1 MGKSSDQIRSDMV
14 AGMIDPGRKAIR
26 RHTADHWSGAGLSDF
41 CRRLV
46 ARRNDPIG
54 TARAAQFTQAYRTLT
69 AEQRGIFF
77 DHLLEDYAPDPARI
91 IAAARAY
98 EENPGFKTHRAL
110 AKAVEAPRQNL
121 FRSINMA
128 PRGTSTLVKMRQ
140 HMLELSTPQRVRL
153 RAVEHD
159 LKEVLRSW
167 FHRGF
172 LHLRRVDWDSSASL
186 LEKIITYEA
195 VHQIQT
201 FEDLR
206 RRLKADRRC
215 FAFFH
220 PSMPDEP
227 LVFVEIALTQGIARE
242 IQPLLARDSQVADEQ
257 DIDTAM
263 FYSINNCQTGLRGI
277 SFGGFLIKQVVQELR
292 QELPQLTTFATLSPV
307 PGFRSWLGQQSGGPA
322 SASPIGRR
330 AARIRQM
337 LQEREDWF
345 HDAEMRQT
353 LRLPLMRLCSHYL
366 LDEKLD
372 GWPIDAVA
380 RFHLGN
386 GAALEH
392 MNWLAD
398 TSPPGLERSAGIMV
412 NYVYDLQQIEK
423 RHDQYVS
430 NGEIAAS
437 EEIRQLAAEMTD
449 DQQ

>member
-1 MGKSSDQIRSDMV
+1 MV
-14 AGMIDPGRKAIR
+14 AGMIDTGRKPNR
-26 RHTADHWSGAGLSDF
+26 RQGTDTRTGAELSDF

-46 ARRNDPIG
+46 TRRSDPIG
-54 TARAAQFTQAYRTLT
+54 TGRAAQFTQAYQTLT
-69 AEQRGIFF
+69 AEQRGFFF
-77 DHLLEDYAPDPARI
+77 DRLLEDYAPDSDRI

-98 EENPGFKTHRAL
+98 KENPGFKTHRSL

-128 PRGTSTLVKMRQ
+128 PGGTSTLVKMRQ
-140 HMLELSTPQRVRL
+140 HMLELSMPQRVRL

-172 LHLRRVDWDSSASL
+172 LHLRRVDWDSPASL

-206 RRLKADRRC
+206 RRLEADRRC

-220 PSMPDEP
+220 PSMPHEP
-227 LVFVEIALTQGIARE
+227 LVFVEIALTQGLARE
-242 IQPLLARDSQVADEQ
+242 IQPLLARDSQVAGGR

-307 PGFRSWLGQQSGGPA
+307 PGFQSWLGQQSEGSV
-322 SASPIGRR
+322 SASPIGRQAMR
-330 AARIRQM
+330 TRQE
-337 LQEREDWF
+337 LQQHGDWYRN
-345 HDAEMRQT
+345 AEVQQSLQLPL
-353 LRLPLMRLCSHYL
+353 LRLCAHYL
-366 LDEKLD
+366 LHEKLD

-386 GAALEH
+386 GASLQH

-398 TSPPGLERSAGIMV
+398 TSPRGLAQSAGMMV
-412 NYVYDLQQIEK
+412 NYVYDLGRIEK
-423 RHDQYVS
+423 RHDQYINKGEVS
-430 NGEIAAS
+430 VS
-437 EEIRQLAAEMTD
+437 EVIRQLAAELAEG
-449 DQQ
+449 QE